1 MPRMTIDEIMTSEK
15 LMLTLTEVQGVLGI
29 SAERLTA
36 QARKDP
42 EKLGFPVVVAC
53 DTVRIPRR
61 PLLKWLG
68 IEEKEGGKD
77 EADDHGE
84 QVGN

>member
-1 MPRMTIDEIMTSEK
+1 MPRMTIDEIVQSDK
-15 LMLTLTEVQGVLGI
+15 LMLTADDLQGVIGI
-29 SAERLTA
+29 SATRIYE

-68 IEEKEGGKD
+68 IEEKEG
-77 EADDHGE
+77 
-84 QVGN
+84 